1 MKILLST
8 ALAFLF
14 SLNAFSMDVGAT
26 FPEATL
32 ENQFAESVKVSNETK
47 WLVFVAE
54 KDISKVVTE
63 VLTETKPRLEAAKVI
78 YASDI
83 SAMPSFIT
91 KMVALP
97 KMRKYDFKIALDKEG
112 VVTKGW
118 PRQAGKATFIAL
130 DNLKITEIKYLGT
143 KDEVMDFFK
152 AVTSEGKL

>member
-8 ALAFLF
+8 TLAFLF
-14 SLNAFSMDVGAT
+14 SLNVLAMEVGAS

-32 ENQFAESVKVSNETK
+32 ENQFSEPVKVSSETK

-63 VLTETKPRLEAAKVI
+63 VLTETKPNLEAAKVI

-97 KMRKYDFKIALDKEG
+97 KMRKYDFKVALDKEG
-112 VVTKGW
+112 VVTKAW

-130 DNLKITEIKYLGT
+130 DNLKITEIKYLAT
-143 KDEVMDFFK
+143 KAEVTDFFK
-152 AVTSEGKL
+152 ASVAEVK